1 MSAAPAQP
9 TDAQIAE
16 FSKKLRAFRDTL
28 PEGDQRLLDAM
39 YHAAMGT
46 HEEKD
51 EDVHS
56 YWVAAGPRG
65 VAVGGPYGGW
75 AARPWG
81 VAYGTYYPY

>member
-1 MSAAPAQP
+1 MSAAQAQP
-9 TDAQIAE
+9 TDAQFEA
-16 FSKKLRAFRDTL
+16 FTKKLRAWRETL
-28 PEGDQRLLDAM
+28 PEEDQHLLDAM

-65 VAVGGPYGGW
+65 VAAGPGY
-75 AARPWG
+75 AVRPWG